1 VPSPSYELAR
11 CIVCGHTDA
20 EVVATTDEIRAEVEW
35 LWKYHQQRLK
45 SEIPA
50 QRLVDRVA
58 FSEPRAF
65 RLVRCNECGLL
76 YRNPVERPAE
86 LTEFYA
92 RSTFP
97 PDVLRSLHDTQ
108 RKALRVQA
116 RELREALGR
125 PGTGLEVGSYVGAFL
140 AAARDEGLQV
150 EGLDIN
156 PAVNEFTRS
165 LQFTVHDGELS
176 TFSSTRTFDAVAIWN
191 TFDQLADPRGS
202 VHSAHKL
209 LRDGGVLA
217 LRVPNGAFYAAART
231 SLTRGNPVKRSIAR
245 AMLAQNNLLTFPY
258 RWGFTPPSLTR
269 LLLDQGFAVK
279 RIRGDVLVP
288 IADEWTR
295 RWARVEEIVI
305 KRTIAAAVS
314 LVRFR
319 APWFEIYA
327 KRE

>member
-1 VPSPSYELAR
+1 MPSPSYELAR

-20 EVVATTDEIRAEVEW
+20 EVVATADDVRAEVEC
-35 LWKYHQQRLK
+35 LWEYHQRRLK
-45 SEIPA
+45 PEMPVA
-50 QRLVDRVA
+50 RLMDRVA
-58 FSEPRAF
+58 FSEPPPF

-76 YRNPVERPAE
+76 YRNPVERPEE

-92 RSTFP
+92 RSTP
-97 PDVLRSLHDTQ
+97 TPDVLSALHDTQ
-108 RKALRVQA
+108 RSALRVQA
-116 RELREALGR
+116 HELRRALGR
-125 PGTGLEVGSYVGAFL
+125 AGTGLEVGSYVGAFL

-165 LQFTVHDGELS
+165 LGFTVHDGELS
-176 TFSSTRTFDAVAIWN
+176 TLASTRTFDAVAIWN
-191 TFDQLADPRGS
+191 TFDQLADPRGA

-217 LRVPNGAFYAAART
+217 VRVPNGAFYAAART
-231 SLTRGNPVKRSIAR
+231 SLLRGNPVKRSMAR
-245 AMLAQNNLLTFPY
+245 AILAQNNLLTFPY
-258 RWGFTPPSLTR
+258 RWGFTPPSLAR
-269 LLLDQGFAVK
+269 LLTDQGFGVK

-295 RWARVEEIVI
+295 PWARIEEIVI

-314 LVRFR
+314 LVGAR